1 MGKTAESAATVDAAG
16 LRLALVAAR
25 YNEVIVEQLIAGAR
39 AAWMAAGG
47 EARSLRLERVP
58 GAFEIPL
65 AAQVIAQRGGVDA
78 VVALGCVIRGATT
91 HYELVAAECA
101 RGLQQVMLSTGVP
114 VSFGVLTTETSAQA
128 EERALPGPLNK
139 GGEALLTAVAM
150 VRLLRAL

>member
-39 AAWMAAGG
+39 AAWLAAGG

-65 AAQVIAQRGGVDA
+65 AAQVIAC
-78 VVALGCVIRGATT
+78 LL
-91 HYELVAAECA
+91 Y
-101 RGLQQVMLSTGVP
+101 
-114 VSFGVLTTETSAQA
+114 TSPSP
-128 EERALPGPLNK
+128 RDS
-139 GGEALLTAVAM
+139 
-150 VRLLRAL
+150 

>member
-39 AAWMAAGG
+39 AAWLAAGG

>member
-91 HYELVAAECA
+91 HYELVAGECA